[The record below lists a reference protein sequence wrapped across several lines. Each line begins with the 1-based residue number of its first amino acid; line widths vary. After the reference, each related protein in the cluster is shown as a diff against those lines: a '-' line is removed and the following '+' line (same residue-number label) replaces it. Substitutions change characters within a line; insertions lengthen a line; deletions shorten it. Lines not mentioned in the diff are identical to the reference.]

1 MRPLATLAFCALS
14 TVAPLLH
21 AQDAKDLF
29 DKAPPAVDEAL
40 RARIHQFY
48 LAHVDGKYRIADQVV
63 AEDSKD
69 FYFAAQ
75 KPKYN
80 SCETVRINYSENFTK
95 ADAVIA
101 CKADWY
107 IHGERNPTTLTITS
121 NWKIENGEWFW
132 YIKQQ
137 DLNERAT
144 PFGTMHYGDRKPED
158 PVSPPV
164 IGNPLAAARDILA
177 QVRVDKKDVML
188 SSYQPATE
196 TVEIKNGMPGSISLR
211 AAADALTP
219 GLSLQLDKTE
229 LNAGETAHLILRMEP
244 KDKTAKA
251 TTTVRI
257 SISPTGQSIPVTVRY
272 AIPPEIERMIPK
284 VDAPA
289 STRK

>member
-1 MRPLATLAFCALS
+1 MVRLQTLDLRIGVRVPASQPSSLLFDFSAILYVCKYDPVMRPLATLAFCALS
-14 TVAPLLH
+14 TVAPALH

-48 LAHVDGKYRIADQVV
+48 QAHVDGKYRIADQVV

-121 NWKIENGEWFW
+121 N
-132 YIKQQ
+132 
-137 DLNERAT
+137 
-144 PFGTMHYGDRKPED
+144 
-158 PVSPPV
+158 
-164 IGNPLAAARDILA
+164 
-177 QVRVDKKDVML
+177 
-188 SSYQPATE
+188 
-196 TVEIKNGMPGSISLR
+196 
-211 AAADALTP
+211 
-219 GLSLQLDKTE
+219 
-229 LNAGETAHLILRMEP
+229 
-244 KDKTAKA
+244 
-251 TTTVRI
+251 
-257 SISPTGQSIPVTVRY
+257 
-272 AIPPEIERMIPK
+272 
-284 VDAPA
+284 
-289 STRK
+289 